1 MDKVLKARAY
11 TEQTFNACK
20 GILRLHK
27 QYGSSRLEAACRR
40 ALAGNTFNYKTLQNI
55 LINHL
60 DQQDQIH
67 QTNLFKVPE
76 HPNIQ
81 GPGAYQ

>member
-1 MDKVLKARAY
+1 MDIGYLFAISNLGYLLPYR
-11 TEQTFNACK
+11 TELT
-20 GILRLHK
+20 
-27 QYGSSRLEAACRR
+27 
-40 ALAGNTFNYKTLQNI
+40 
-55 LINHL
+55 
-60 DQQDQIH
+60 H